1 MKDPGTIH
9 CNVHIACDENTVE
22 IIRNVC
28 QYNVKKGCGLKLTQ
42 LKRLLVTNNAN
53 SLDSEIDY
61 FERMGHNM
69 SSFITLIVHPSY
81 LFKLIL
87 TPNQVCP
94 LSRMP

>member
-1 MKDPGTIH
+1 M
-9 CNVHIACDENTVE
+9 
-22 IIRNVC
+22 
-28 QYNVKKGCGLKLTQ
+28 KKGCGLELTQ
-42 LKRLLVTNNAN
+42 LKRLLVTNDAN
-53 SLDSEIDY
+53 NLDSEIDY
-61 FERMGHNM
+61 FGENGVINL